1 MGSRLVLMC
10 AMMLWG
16 FFLPSREADAMD
28 AGQMKALAGTGLL
41 GLRADAVLRRCGLP
55 AAVTDVPDGTQ
66 KKHAVRWGK
75 AAMRLSAADW
85 ELEYGRQRQR
95 DAHPEGWTNPAPGGN
110 ACLSGL
116 SELVLHAKGN
126 SGILSVKKRA
136 DNKGYITTYRVPD
149 NLYAAHLVVGVTARW
164 NTGMPVSSLQKR
176 YGNPDE
182 VVTDRGVQFHRY
194 WVVEKNNKQM
204 PISLHAVDFEIGDG
218 GKSCARYI
226 VRTSDVDFV
235 QQKLDALM
243 RQWEKDYVLD

>member
-1 MGSRLVLMC
+1 MC
-10 AMMLWG
+10 TMTLWG
-16 FFLPSREADAMD
+16 FLLPSSEVDAMD
-28 AGQMKALAGTGLL
+28 TGQMQALAGTELL
-41 GLRADAVLRRCGLP
+41 GLRADAVFRRCGLP
-55 AAVTDVPDGTQ
+55 AVVADAPDGTQ
-66 KKHAVRWGK
+66 KKRAVRWGK

-85 ELEYGRQRQR
+85 ELQYGHERPHEPR
-95 DAHPEGWTNPAPGGN
+95 PKGWTNPAPGSS
-110 ACLSGL
+110 ACLPGL

-126 SGILSVKKRA
+126 AGILSVKKRA

-164 NTGMPVSSLQKR
+164 KTGMPVSSLQKR
-176 YGNPDE
+176 YGDPDE

-218 GKSCARYI
+218 GKTCARYI
-226 VRTSDVDFV
+226 VHTSDVEFV